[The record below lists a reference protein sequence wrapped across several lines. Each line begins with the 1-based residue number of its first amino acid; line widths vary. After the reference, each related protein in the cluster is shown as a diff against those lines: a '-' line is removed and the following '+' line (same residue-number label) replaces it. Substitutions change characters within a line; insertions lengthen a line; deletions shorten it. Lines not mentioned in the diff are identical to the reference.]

1 MYFLRMKAAL
11 CTSVVWWVSGACLI
25 VWLSAAAAA
34 PYPDLFQ
41 RSIIITN
48 ESPLTAYPVVQV
60 PEDGSGV
67 MVLSEYPQGYAAS
80 HICSEETRMQCQ
92 VGLIVVSFLFIGVS
106 CSMGGGRDTG
116 TATPNQVLDRY
127 FAAVSSQSIDAVLA
141 VFDRDAVIV
150 TAAGEHR
157 GHEAIAAF
165 YRNGMFQCK
174 QFQPEPGPRYVW
186 KNQIAV
192 EIGLDCDGKIMRV
205 GDFFTVQSGKL
216 TRMVVYSG
224 PGYTPVKPAGK

>member
-1 MYFLRMKAAL
+1 M
-11 CTSVVWWVSGACLI
+11 
-25 VWLSAAAAA
+25 
-34 PYPDLFQ
+34 Q
-41 RSIIITN
+41 RQI
-48 ESPLTAYPVVQV
+48 
-60 PEDGSGV
+60 
-67 MVLSEYPQGYAAS
+67 
-80 HICSEETRMQCQ
+80 
-92 VGLIVVSFLFIGVS
+92 GLIVVSFLFIGVS

-127 FAAVSSQSIDAVLA
+127 FAAVSSKSIDAVLA
-141 VFDRDAVIV
+141 VFDQDAVIV
-150 TAAGEHR
+150 TAGGEYR

-165 YRNGMFQCK
+165 YRNGIFQCK